1 MRCLF
6 FLKTEL
12 MQNHAGQVLDGNL
25 STSIELAV
33 DNLRND
39 LLIGLP
45 TETVYGLAAL
55 ASRPKAIA
63 KIFEV
68 KARPTSHPLILHIA
82 DYQQLEKWT
91 KNIPQSARNICKHF
105 WPGPLTVILMRTPN
119 VCDEITGKRETVAI
133 RIPNHKVA
141 LSLLNSLNDGLVA
154 PSANRFGKVS
164 PTCAKHVVDDLGDD
178 VSLVLDGG
186 ICEIGVES
194 TIIDCTSNSPQ
205 ILRSGGISKSDLEE
219 IGKIEIVQSDGDSR
233 APGMLEKHYAPI
245 CRVELLDG
253 LQQAMHRLN
262 EISAQGLAAEILDFN
277 DDLEMYAKQLYA
289 RLRQADDRQ
298 IHTVLAVMPSSGG
311 LGDAIRDRLIKA
323 SAAN

>member
-1 MRCLF
+1 LIS
-6 FLKTEL
+6 LKIDL
-12 MQNHAGQVLDGNL
+12 MQIRASQILDGNL
-25 STSIELAV
+25 STSIESAV
-33 DNLRND
+33 ENLRNN

-55 ASRPKAIA
+55 ASHPKAIA

-68 KARPTSHPLILHIA
+68 KARPTNHPLILHIA
-82 DYQQLEKWT
+82 DFQQLEKWA
-91 KNIPQSARNICKHF
+91 KNVPQYAMNICKHF
-105 WPGPLTVILMRTPN
+105 WPGPLTVILMRTTN
-119 VCDEITGKRETVAI
+119 VCDEITGGRETVAI

-186 ICEIGVES
+186 ACEIGVES
-194 TIIDCTSNSPQ
+194 TIIDCTSNRPQ
-205 ILRSGGISKSDLEE
+205 ILRSGGISKFDLEE
-219 IGKIEIVQSDGDSR
+219 IGKIEIAKSDGDSR
-233 APGMLEKHYAPI
+233 APGMLEKHYAPN
-245 CRVELLDG
+245 CRVELLISK
-253 LQQAMHRLN
+253 QQAMHRFN
-262 EISAQGLAAEILDFN
+262 EISAEGLVAEILDFN

-323 SAAN
+323 AASN

>member
-1 MRCLF
+1 
-6 FLKTEL
+6 
-12 MQNHAGQVLDGNL
+12 MQNNASRILDGNL
-25 STSIELAV
+25 ATSIDLAV
-33 DNLRND
+33 ANLRND

-55 ASRPKAIA
+55 ASHPKAIS
-63 KIFEV
+63 KIFQV

-82 DYQQLEKWT
+82 DYRQLEKWA
-91 KNIPQSARNICKHF
+91 KDIPQYARNICKHF
-105 WPGPLTVILMRTPN
+105 WPGPLTVILMRTEN
-119 VCDEITGKRETVAI
+119 VCDEITGNREKVAI

-186 ICEIGVES
+186 TCEIGVES
-194 TIIDCTSNSPQ
+194 TIIDCSLSRPQ
-205 ILRSGGISKSDLEE
+205 ILRSGAISIIELEE
-219 IGKIEIVQSDGDSR
+219 IGKIKIAQSDGISR
-233 APGMLEKHYAPI
+233 ASGMLEKHYAPN
-245 CRVELLDG
+245 CRVEIVDSS
-253 LQQAMHRLN
+253 QQALQRFD
-262 EISAQGLAAEILDFN
+262 EISDQGLTAEIIDFY

-289 RLRQADDRQ
+289 RLRQADDRN
-298 IHTVLAVMPSSGG
+298 IHTVLAVMPSKGG

-323 SAAN
+323 AAAN

>member
-1 MRCLF
+1 MSD
-6 FLKTEL
+6 
-12 MQNHAGQVLDGNL
+12 HAPQIQDGRL
-25 STSIELAV
+25 TSSIDLAIRYLN
-33 DNLRND
+33 DD

-63 KIFEV
+63 KIFQV
-68 KARPTSHPLILHIA
+68 KARPTNHPLILHLA
-82 DYQQLEKWT
+82 NYRQLEKWAQNVPSYVEILCE
-91 KNIPQSARNICKHF
+91 KF
-105 WPGPLTVILMRTPN
+105 WPGPLTVVLQRTTR

-219 IGKIEIVQSDGDSR
+219 IGKIEIAQSDGDSR

-245 CRVELLDG
+245 CRVELLDS

-262 EISAQGLAAEILDFN
+262 EISAQGLAVEILDFN

-289 RLRQADDRQ
+289 RLRLADDRQ

>member
-1 MRCLF
+1 
-6 FLKTEL
+6 
-12 MQNHAGQVLDGNL
+12 MQNRASQILDGNL
-25 STSIELAV
+25 SASIELAI

-55 ASRPKAIA
+55 ASRPKAIS
-63 KIFEV
+63 KIFQV
-68 KARPTSHPLILHIA
+68 KARPTNHPLILHIA
-82 DYQQLEKWT
+82 DYQQLEKWA
-91 KNIPQSARNICKHF
+91 KDIPQYARNICKHF
-105 WPGPLTVILMRTPN
+105 WPGPLTVILTRTTD
-119 VCDEITGKRETVAI
+119 VCDEITGSRETVAI

-164 PTCAKHVVDDLGDD
+164 PTSAKHVINDLGDE

-186 ICEIGVES
+186 NCEIGVES
-194 TIIDCTSNSPQ
+194 TIIDCTSTQPQ
-205 ILRSGGISKSDLEE
+205 ILRSGAISKSELEE
-219 IGKIEIVQSDGDSR
+219 IGKIMIAQTDGLSR
-233 APGMLEKHYAPI
+233 ASGMLEKHYAPN
-245 CRVELLDG
+245 CQVELVDSS
-253 LQQAMHRLN
+253 QKAMRRFD
-262 EISAQGLAAEILDFN
+262 EISAQGLAVEIVDFH

-289 RLRQADDRQ
+289 RLRQADDRN

-323 SAAN
+323 AAAN